1 MWSRTTAPLQ
11 PLTLQVKHF
20 LAAHFAAYIG
30 WEDYIP
36 RLLWGLCLILW
47 YYCIYVVHLFIIKS
61 NFDWLVDTYCIYFA
75 HLYLLNLFW
84 EWILHIT
91 QFKWR
96 IDCVISWWCNLKLL
110 RTYEIQRSP
119 QTLMLHFYFTSVCTP
134 SYMLITNVSY
144 SESGRADSR
153 KYKY

>member
-30 WEDYIP
+30 WENYFP

-91 QFKWR
+91 RK
-96 IDCVISWWCNLKLL
+96 IDCVKSWMMYLDNYC
-110 RTYEIQRSP
+110 QH
-119 QTLMLHFYFTSVCTP
+119 M
-134 SYMLITNVSY
+134 
-144 SESGRADSR
+144 
-153 KYKY
+153 KYKAPPIKTRCCTFPHHNHFLCDVTRIYLYKEILCKY

>member
-30 WEDYIP
+30 WEDFIP

-91 QFKWR
+91 QFKWKMLQVDDVIRNYWEHMKYNAPPKHWCCTFILRLFALPRYVNHKCVLFR
-96 IDCVISWWCNLKLL
+96 IRSS
-110 RTYEIQRSP
+110 RQQEI
-119 QTLMLHFYFTSVCTP
+119 
-134 SYMLITNVSY
+134 
-144 SESGRADSR
+144 
-153 KYKY
+153 